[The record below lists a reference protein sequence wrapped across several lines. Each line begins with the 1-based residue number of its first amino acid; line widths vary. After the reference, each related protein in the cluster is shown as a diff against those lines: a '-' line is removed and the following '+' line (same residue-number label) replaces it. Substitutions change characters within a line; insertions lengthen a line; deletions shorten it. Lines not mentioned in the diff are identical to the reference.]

1 MAELLLEL
9 FSEEIPAR
17 MQAAAAEQLRER
29 VTARLTEERLAFARA
44 QAFATPRRLTL
55 AVEGLPERQ
64 PDVEEERR
72 GPHVG
77 APQKALDGFMKSA
90 GLTTLEGAEV
100 RTVGGADY
108 YYLIRKTPGRSAA
121 EVVRDAVTAAVE
133 SFAWPKSMRWGS
145 GAMRWVRPLQNV
157 LCILDGAVVDLVL
170 RDHGLRANAVTR
182 GHRFAAPAPIT
193 VTSFGDYAR
202 KLRDAFVV
210 LDAAE
215 RRAIVAERI
224 AALAAAEGLSVAED
238 PALLDEVSGLVEW
251 PVPLIGSID
260 ARFMDVPREVLTTTM
275 RANQKYFALENPDGS
290 LAPRFVVVANIEA
303 KDGGAAIVA
312 GNERVLRARLSDAK
326 FFWEQD
332 LKTPLVARVP
342 KLSDLVFHA
351 KLGTIGDKAR
361 RLERLAPEIAQQART
376 ERTKCTERTERTES
390 SRTTPGDGTARS
402 VAAEPLVDSAE
413 SALVARA
420 GLLCKADL
428 VSGMVGEFPEL
439 QGKMGRYYALAD
451 GEDPRV
457 ADAIGDH
464 YAPAGPNDRCPSAP
478 FSVAVALAD
487 KLDTLVG
494 FFAAGEKPT
503 GSRDPFALRRA
514 ALGVIRIIVENRLR
528 LPLRAAIATVY
539 KAYEDT
545 DVFTRHV
552 PAPAGDVSAEL
563 LEFFADRLKVH
574 LRGTG
579 ARHDLVSAVFAV
591 GGEDDLLRL
600 LARVDALSTF
610 LASPDG
616 ANLLSAY
623 KRASN
628 IVRAEE
634 RKDKA
639 RYDGAPDPALFAQPE
654 ETALHSALTAA
665 EDTIVDRSLHEDF
678 AGAMAALARLRPYV
692 DTFFDEVTVNAD
704 DPALRANRLR
714 LLSGIRSALGAVADF
729 SRIEG

>member
-29 VTARLTEERLAFARA
+29 ITARLAEERLTFARA
-44 QAFATPRRLTL
+44 QAFVTPRRLTL
-55 AVEGLPERQ
+55 VVDGLPERQ
-64 PDVEEERR
+64 PDVEEERK
-72 GPHVG
+72 GPHVS

-108 YYLIRKTPGRSAA
+108 YYVLRKSPGRRTAD
-121 EVVRDAVTAAVE
+121 VVRDAVTGTIE

-157 LCILDGAVVDLVL
+157 LCVLDGAVVDVAL
-170 RDHGLRANAVTR
+170 RDHGLRANDVAR
-182 GHRFAAPAPIT
+182 GHRFAAPEPFT
-193 VTSFGDYAR
+193 VRSFDDYAR

-215 RRAIVAERI
+215 RRAIIAERI
-224 AALAAAEGLSVAED
+224 TALAVAEGLSVADD
-238 PALLDEVSGLVEW
+238 PGLLDEVTGLVEW

-260 ARFMDVPREVLTTTM
+260 EHFMGVPREVLTTTM
-275 RANQKYFALENPDGS
+275 RANQKYFALETADAA
-290 LAPRFVVVANIEA
+290 LAARFIVVANIGA
-303 KDGGAAIVA
+303 NDGGAAIVA

-332 LKTPLVARVP
+332 LKTPLAARVP
-342 KLSDLVFHA
+342 KLNALVFHA
-351 KLGTIGDKAR
+351 KLGTIGDKAQ
-361 RLERLAPEIAQQART
+361 RLEQLAPELAQQVRAPAT
-376 ERTKCTERTERTES
+376 GS
-390 SRTTPGDGTARS
+390 QASS
-402 VAAEPLVDSAE
+402 VADAAALSLAGAAELS
-413 SALVARA
+413 LVARA

-428 VSGMVGEFPEL
+428 VSAMVVEFPEL

-451 GEDPRV
+451 GEDARV

-464 YAPAGPNDRCPSAP
+464 YAPLGPNDRCPSAP

-494 FFAAGEKPT
+494 FFAVGEKPT

-528 LPLRAAIATVY
+528 LPLRPAIATVY
-539 KAYEDT
+539 RAYEGLDALRRNT
-545 DVFTRHV
+545 
-552 PAPAGDVSAEL
+552 PEPAGEVSAEL

-591 GGEDDLLRL
+591 GGEDDLVRL
-600 LARVDALSTF
+600 LARVDALGAF

-616 ANLLSAY
+616 ANLLTAY
-623 KRASN
+623 RRASN
-628 IVRAEE
+628 IVRREE
-634 RKDKA
+634 SKDRA
-639 RYDGAPDPALFAQPE
+639 HYDGTPDPALLAQPE
-654 ETALHSALTAA
+654 ETELHAALNAAQATILDSAM
-665 EDTIVDRSLHEDF
+665 HEDF
-678 AGAMAALARLRPYV
+678 AGAMAALARLRPFV
-692 DTFFDEVTVNAD
+692 DTFFDKVTVNAD
-704 DPALRANRLR
+704 DAALRANRLR
-714 LLSGIRSALGAVADF
+714 LLSGISSALGAVADF
-729 SRIEG
+729 SKIEG

>member
-29 VTARLTEERLAFARA
+29 ITARLAEERLAFARA
-44 QAFATPRRLTL
+44 QAFVTPRRLTL
-55 AVEGLPERQ
+55 VVDGLPERQ
-64 PDVEEERR
+64 PDVEEERK

-77 APQKALDGFMKSA
+77 APQKALDGFVKSA
-90 GLTTLEGAEV
+90 GLTSLEGAEV

-108 YYLIRKTPGRSAA
+108 YYVLRKSPGRRTAD
-121 EVVRDAVTAAVE
+121 VVRDAVTTAIE

-157 LCILDGAVVDLVL
+157 LCVLDGAVVDVAL
-170 RDHGLRANAVTR
+170 RDHGLRANNVTR
-182 GHRFAAPAPIT
+182 GHRFAAPEPIT
-193 VTSFGDYAR
+193 VSSFDDYAR
-202 KLRDAFVV
+202 KLRDGFVV

-215 RRAIVAERI
+215 RRAIVAGRI
-224 AALAAAEGLSVAED
+224 AALAAGEGLTAADDSG
-238 PALLDEVSGLVEW
+238 LLDEVSGLVEW

-260 ARFMDVPREVLTTTM
+260 EHFMDVPREVLTTTM
-275 RANQKYFALENPDGS
+275 RANQKYFALETAAGA
-290 LAPRFVVVANIEA
+290 LAPRFIVVANIEA

-332 LKTPLVARVP
+332 LKTPLAARVP
-342 KLSDLVFHA
+342 KLNDLVFHA

-361 RLERLAPEIAQQART
+361 RLELLAPQLAQNVRPNSSGPARQ
-376 ERTKCTERTERTES
+376 S
-390 SRTTPGDGTARS
+390 PA
-402 VAAEPLVDSAE
+402 DSAE
-413 SALVARA
+413 LPLVARA
-420 GLLCKADL
+420 ALLCKADL
-428 VSGMVGEFPEL
+428 VSAMVGEFPEL

-457 ADAIGDH
+457 ADAIGEH
-464 YAPAGPNDRCPSAP
+464 YAPLGPNDRCPSAP

-494 FFAAGEKPT
+494 FFGAGEKPT

-514 ALGVIRIIVENRLR
+514 ALGVIRLIVENRLR
-528 LPLRAAIATVY
+528 AGLAGEIAFAHGLYAKQQPAFMQDAGPQPGPLA
-539 KAYEDT
+539 
-545 DVFTRHV
+545 
-552 PAPAGDVSAEL
+552 AEL
-563 LEFFADRLKVH
+563 LDFFADRLKVY
-574 LRGTG
+574 LRERGV
-579 ARHDLVSAVFAV
+579 RHDLISAVFSLRD
-591 GGEDDLLRL
+591 EDDLVRL
-600 LARVDALSTF
+600 LARVDALGTF
-610 LASPDG
+610 LATPDG

-628 IVRAEE
+628 IVRVEE
-634 RKDKA
+634 RKDKQS
-639 RYDGAPDPALFAQPE
+639 YDGPIAPQLLQQHE
-654 ETALHSALTAA
+654 EMQLDAELKRATREITEHAA
-665 EDTIVDRSLHEDF
+665 AEDF

-692 DTFFDEVTVNAD
+692 DTFFDKVTVNAG

-729 SRIEG
+729 SKIEG

>member
-29 VTARLTEERLAFARA
+29 ITARLAEERLTFARA
-44 QAFATPRRLTL
+44 EAFATPRRLTL
-55 AVEGLPERQ
+55 VVDGLPERQ
-64 PDVEEERR
+64 PDVEEERK

-90 GLTTLEGAEV
+90 GLTTLEDAEV

-108 YYLIRKTPGRSAA
+108 YYLIRKTAGRGTAD
-121 EVVRDAVTAAVE
+121 VVRNAVNATIE

-145 GAMRWVRPLQNV
+145 GSMRWVRPLQNI
-157 LCILDGAVVDLVL
+157 LCVLDGAVVDVSL
-170 RDHGLRANAVTR
+170 RDHGLRANDVTH
-182 GHRFAAPAPIT
+182 GHRFAAPEPFT
-193 VTSFGDYAR
+193 VTSFDDYAR
-202 KLRDAFVV
+202 KLRHAFVV

-215 RRAIVAERI
+215 RRAIIAERI
-224 AALAAAEGLSVAED
+224 AALAAAEGLSVAAD

-260 ARFMDVPREVLTTTM
+260 EHFMDVPREVLTTTM
-275 RANQKYFALENPDGS
+275 RANQKYFALETAGGA
-290 LAPRFVVVANIEA
+290 LAARFIVVANIEA

-326 FFWEQD
+326 FFWEHD
-332 LKTPLVARVP
+332 LETPLAARVP
-342 KLSDLVFHA
+342 KLNDLVFHA

-361 RLERLAPEIAQQART
+361 RLEQLGADVAQQIRL
-376 ERTKCTERTERTES
+376 
-390 SRTTPGDGTARS
+390 DGTVSTAQSRDGIHS
-402 VAAEPLVDSAE
+402 PAAGASGSLVDPAE
-413 SALVARA
+413 LPLVARA

-439 QGKMGRYYALAD
+439 QGKMGRYYALA
-451 GEDPRV
+451 GSEDPRV

-464 YAPAGPNDRCPSAP
+464 YAPLGPNDRCPSAP

-494 FFAAGEKPT
+494 FFAVGEKPT

-528 LPLRAAIATVY
+528 LPLRPAIATVY
-539 KAYEDT
+539 RAYEDA
-545 DVFTRHV
+545 DVFRRN
-552 PAPAGDVSAEL
+552 APEAAGEVSAEL

-600 LARVDALSTF
+600 LARVEALGAF
-610 LASPDG
+610 LASSDG
-616 ANLLSAY
+616 ANLLTAY
-623 KRASN
+623 RRASN
-628 IVRAEE
+628 IVRREE
-634 RKDKA
+634 SKDKTH
-639 RYDGAPDPALFAQPE
+639 YDGTPDPALFAQPE
-654 ETALHSALTAA
+654 ETELHAALGAA
-665 EDTIVDRSLHEDF
+665 EATILDSALHEDF

-692 DTFFDEVTVNAD
+692 DTFFDKVTVNAD

-729 SRIEG
+729 SKIEG

>member
-29 VTARLTEERLAFARA
+29 VTARLAEERLTFARA
-44 QAFATPRRLTL
+44 EAFVTPRRLTL
-55 AVEGLPERQ
+55 VVDGLPERQ
-64 PDVEEERR
+64 PDIEEERK

-90 GLTTLEGAEV
+90 GLATLEGAEV
-100 RTVGGADY
+100 RTIGGADY
-108 YYLIRKTPGRSAA
+108 YYLIRKTAGRSTAG
-121 EVVRDAVTAAVE
+121 VVADAVTAAIE
-133 SFAWPKSMRWGS
+133 SFAWPKSMRWGT

-157 LCILDGAVVDLVL
+157 LCILDGTVVDVSL
-170 RDHGLRANAVTR
+170 RDHGLRANDVTR
-182 GHRFAAPAPIT
+182 GHRFAAPEAIA
-193 VTSFGDYAR
+193 VTSFDDYAR

-210 LDAAE
+210 LGAGE
-215 RRAIVAERI
+215 RRAIIAARI
-224 AALAAAEGLSVAED
+224 AALAAAEGLTVADD
-238 PALLDEVSGLVEW
+238 PGLLDEVSGLVEW
-251 PVPLIGSID
+251 PVPLVGSID
-260 ARFMDVPREVLTTTM
+260 EHFMGVPREVLTTTM
-275 RANQKYFALENPDGS
+275 RANQKYFALETADGS

-332 LKTPLVARVP
+332 LKTPLEARVP
-342 KLSDLVFHA
+342 KLNDLVFHA

-361 RLERLAPEIAQQART
+361 RLEQLAPDLAELVRT
-376 ERTKCTERTERTES
+376 E
-390 SRTTPGDGTARS
+390 G
-402 VAAEPLVDSAE
+402 AAELP
-413 SALVARA
+413 LVARA

-464 YAPAGPNDRCPSAP
+464 YAPLGPNDRCPSAP

-487 KLDTLVG
+487 KLDTLTG
-494 FFAAGEKPT
+494 FFAVGEKPT

-514 ALGVIRIIVENRLR
+514 ALGVIRIVVENRLR
-528 LPLRAAIATVY
+528 LPLRAAIAIVY
-539 KAYEDT
+539 RAYEGL
-545 DVFTRHV
+545 DVFRRNA
-552 PAPAGDVSAEL
+552 PEPAGEVSAEL
-563 LEFFADRLKVH
+563 LDFFADRLKVH

-600 LARVDALSTF
+600 LARVEALGAF

-616 ANLLSAY
+616 ANLLTAY
-623 KRASN
+623 RRASN
-628 IVRAEE
+628 IVRREE
-634 RKDKA
+634 SKDKT
-639 RYDGAPDPALFAQPE
+639 RYDGTPDPKLFAQPE
-654 ETALHSALTAA
+654 ETGLHAALNAA
-665 EDTIVDRSLHEDF
+665 EATILDSAMHEDF

-692 DTFFDEVTVNAD
+692 DTFFEMVTVNAD